1 MFGKYKHTL
10 DPKGR
15 LFVPAKLREELGSA
29 FYVARSLDP
38 CLTVY
43 TEEEWQRIVERSKA
57 APSSKARGLRT
68 FFANVV
74 RCEPDKQGR
83 VLIPQTL
90 RDYAGLTGEIAVIGV
105 STRAE
110 IWDSAR
116 WDEANAAL
124 TSESVAET
132 MDSLP

>member
-43 TEEEWQRIVERSKA
+43 TEEEWQRIVERSK
-57 APSSKARGLRT
+57 
-68 FFANVV
+68 VV
-74 RCEPDKQGR
+74 QGPR
-83 VLIPQTL
+83 PAHVLCQRRPL
-90 RDYAGLTGEIAVIGV
+90 
-105 STRAE
+105 
-110 IWDSAR
+110 
-116 WDEANAAL
+116 
-124 TSESVAET
+124 
-132 MDSLP
+132 